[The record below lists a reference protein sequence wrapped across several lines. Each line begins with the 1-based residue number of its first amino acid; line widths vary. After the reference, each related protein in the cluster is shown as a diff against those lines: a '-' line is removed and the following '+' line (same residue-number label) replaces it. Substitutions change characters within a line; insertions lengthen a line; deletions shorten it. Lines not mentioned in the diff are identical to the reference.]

1 MRRGR
6 SRFTLRLKKPILID
20 AVRGKIRALI
30 FLIAALCGTMPV
42 SLGQAQG
49 QGGRTPQHKVALV
62 IGNANYK
69 EGRLAVAAS
78 DARAMASALRQ
89 IGFDVSSIE
98 NVSQKDLQTA
108 LSSFR
113 QKVTAANLVMIYFS
127 GYGIQVARRNYIL
140 PVDAELSSAF
150 DVRTKGV
157 SVQDLLDKLPVGPA
171 GTRVLI
177 LEASRNNPAEQRFR
191 GFSAGLAATEAPPST
206 VLVHAAGPN
215 KTVPEST
222 GPSSVFTRHLTEALR
237 TPGATFETIW
247 EQVREQVERATRG
260 EQVPWQ
266 ASAAPLGFVP
276 GTAPAPP
283 SANVARE
290 PPSANVAREPPPANV
305 AREPPAGTSPDAFE
319 LAFWESVRE
328 SKNPA
333 DYRAY
338 LQAFPNGRF
347 APLARLRAGGE
358 PATSPPA
365 GVDTRGPE
373 KSTTAEMRPPA
384 PAGAGVTVNRFRD
397 CSDCPEMIQIPP
409 GSFQM
414 GSNEHLMFERPRHA
428 VTIARPFAIGR
439 REVTFEEW
447 DACVAA
453 GACSYRPQDRGW
465 GRGTRPVINVS
476 WDDAQQFIAW
486 LTART
491 GQKYR
496 LPTEA
501 EWEYAARAG
510 TSTPFWW
517 GKDAGTNRANCTGCG
532 GTFNGE
538 SAPAGSFPESPF
550 GIVDMAGN
558 AAEWVEDCWHDS
570 YRGAPADGT
579 AWTSSQCRERVLRGG
594 SFANDANS
602 ARTTARFKYDADVRY
617 YANGFRV
624 ARDLP

>member
-6 SRFTLRLKKPILID
+6 LSFFLRTMCKKPIPSG
-20 AVRGKIRALI
+20 AVRGHFRSLLVLLLAFCAI
-30 FLIAALCGTMPV
+30 MPGPH
-42 SLGQAQG
+42 GQAQG
-49 QGGRTPQHKVALV
+49 QGVATPQQKVALV

-69 EGRLAVAAS
+69 EGRLTAASS
-78 DARAMASALRQ
+78 DARAMVGALRQ
-89 IGFDVSSIE
+89 IGFDVSSVE
-98 NVSQKDLQTA
+98 NASQKELQTA
-108 LSSFR
+108 IASFR
-113 QKVTAANLVMIYFS
+113 QKVAGANLVVIYFS

-157 SVQDLLDKLPVGPA
+157 SVQDLLDKFPVGPS

-215 KTVPEST
+215 KTVPESP
-222 GPSSVFTRHLTEALR
+222 GASSLFTSNLVEALR
-237 TPGATFETIW
+237 TPGATFDQILD
-247 EQVREQVERATRG
+247 QVRERVERASG
-260 EQVPWQ
+260 GDQVPWHV
-266 ASAAPLGFVP
+266 ASVPLGFVP
-276 GTAPAPP
+276 APAPAAP
-283 SANVARE
+283 APVSPNVARQ
-290 PPSANVAREPPPANV
+290 PQ
-305 AREPPAGTSPDAFE
+305 AGMPPDAFE

-347 APLARLRAGGE
+347 APLARLRAGADPG
-358 PATSPPA
+358 AASPPA
-365 GVDTRGPE
+365 AVDTQSPA

-384 PAGAGVTVNRFRD
+384 APPGAGGTGNRFRD
-397 CSDCPEMIQIPP
+397 CSDCPEMIQILP
-409 GSFQM
+409 GTFQM

-428 VTIARPFAIGR
+428 VTISRPFAIGR

-447 DACVAA
+447 DVCVAA
-453 GACSYRPQDRGW
+453 GACSYRPPDRGW
-465 GRGTRPVINVS
+465 GMGTRPVINVS

-486 LTART
+486 LNTRT

-517 GKDAGTNRANCTGCG
+517 GKDPGTNRANCTGCG
-532 GTFNGE
+532 ATFNGE
-538 SAPAGSFPESPF
+538 SAPAGSFQESPF

-570 YRGAPADGT
+570 YRGAPTDGT
-579 AWTSSQCRERVLRGG
+579 AWTSAQCRERVLRGG

>member
-1 MRRGR
+1 MC
-6 SRFTLRLKKPILID
+6 KKPILID
-20 AVRGKIRALI
+20 AVRGKIRALV
-30 FLIAALCGTMPV
+30 FLIVALCGSMPV

-49 QGGRTPQHKVALV
+49 QGARTPQQKVALV

-69 EGRLAVAAS
+69 EGRLAVASS

-98 NVSQKDLQTA
+98 NASQKDLQTA
-108 LSSFR
+108 LASFR

-157 SVQDLLDKLPVGPA
+157 SVQDFLDKLPVGPT

-177 LEASRNNPAEQRFR
+177 LEASRSNPAEQRFR

-222 GPSSVFTRHLTEALR
+222 GTSSLFTRHLTEALR
-237 TPGATFETIW
+237 TPGATFETILD
-247 EQVREQVERATRG
+247 QVREQVERATRG

-266 ASAAPLGFVP
+266 VSAAPLSFVP

-283 SANVARE
+283 SANVARQ
-290 PPSANVAREPPPANV
+290 PSA
-305 AREPPAGTSPDAFE
+305 GTPPDAFE

-358 PATSPPA
+358 APVTSPPA
-365 GVDTRGPE
+365 GDDTRSPE
-373 KSTTAEMRPPA
+373 KSATAEMRPPA
-384 PAGAGVTVNRFRD
+384 PPGAGVTGNRFRD
-397 CSDCPEMIQIPP
+397 CSDCPEMIQIQP

-428 VTIARPFAIGR
+428 VTVSRPFAIGR
-439 REVTFEEW
+439 REVTFDEW

-453 GACSYRPQDRGW
+453 GACSYRPPDRGW

-550 GIVDMAGN
+550 GIVDMSGN

-570 YRGAPADGT
+570 YRGAPSDGT
-579 AWTSSQCRERVLRGG
+579 AWVSAQCRERVLRGG